1 MYGIILI
8 VASALSVVLHFQN
21 VLENKGLQNY
31 IFLAYTMLFK
41 LNVFVIHIKAKNE
54 MSVHCGA
61 STSGKLHYNAIRVN
75 RLMS

>member
-1 MYGIILI
+1 
-8 VASALSVVLHFQN
+8 
-21 VLENKGLQNY
+21 
-31 IFLAYTMLFK
+31 MLFK